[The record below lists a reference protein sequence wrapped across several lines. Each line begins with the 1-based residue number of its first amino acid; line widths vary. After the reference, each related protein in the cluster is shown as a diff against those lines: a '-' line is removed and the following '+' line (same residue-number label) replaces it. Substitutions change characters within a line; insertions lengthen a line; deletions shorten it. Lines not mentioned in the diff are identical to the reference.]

1 MKIVIFYQHFHGQ
14 DAPGHA
20 VLLDFACSLQQQGH
34 EVTVVAGDISY
45 MDRTAPDLPW
55 RRRLMRREQIA
66 GVSVI
71 RVRST
76 AELRRSTL
84 GKLLGTVSFTLL
96 CGVALL
102 SCRRADVIYASS
114 PPLIPML
121 SAWLA
126 SRLWRRPL
134 VLEVRDLWPASGIEL
149 GALRHPLLRRA
160 MGWTERFLYNRSERI
175 VTLSP
180 AMRDNIVER
189 GWPPDKV
196 ITATYGIDPNFLR
209 PDPAAGARIRTLMG
223 WEGRHIVMY
232 LGDHGHANHLEV
244 ILRAA
249 QRLRQRPDIL
259 LVLIGNGTEKARL
272 RRLAQRQG
280 LANVQFHGPV
290 PKRQAVAYINSA
302 DLCLA
307 TLRDIPVFRTVIP
320 TKLVDYLACGKPV
333 LIGIRGQ
340 AQAIVEAAGA
350 GLAFAP
356 EDDRTL
362 ASMIEE
368 LLADP
373 TKRESLGRRGVVYAQ
388 THFNADHQH
397 AILLGLLT
405 KVVTQGAPKPSS
417 PLSP

>member
-1 MKIVIFYQHFHGQ
+1 MKILILYQHFHGQ

-20 VLLDFACSLQQQGH
+20 VLLDFARHLLRQGH
-34 EVTVVAGDISY
+34 EVTVVAGDIGY
-45 MDRTAPDLPW
+45 MDRTTPELPW
-55 RRRLMRREQIA
+55 WRRLLHREELEGI
-66 GVSVI
+66 SVI

-76 AELRRSTL
+76 AELRRGTL

-96 CGVALL
+96 CSVALL

-114 PPLIPML
+114 PPLMPML

-126 SRLWRRPL
+126 SRLLRRPL
-134 VLEVRDLWPASGIEL
+134 ILEVRDLWPASGIEL
-149 GALRHPLLRRA
+149 GVLRTPLLRSA
-160 MGWTERFLYNRSERI
+160 MAWTERFLYSHSDRI

-180 AMRDNIVER
+180 AMRDNIIGR

-196 ITATYGIDPNFLR
+196 STATYGIDPSVLR

-249 QRLRQRPDIL
+249 QRLRQRSDL
-259 LVLIGNGTEKARL
+259 LFVLIGNGTEKARL
-272 RRLAQRQG
+272 QRLAQAQG
-280 LANVQFHGPV
+280 LANVQFHEPV
-290 PKRQAVAYINSA
+290 PKRQAAACINSA

-307 TLRDIPVFRTVIP
+307 TLGDLPVFRTVIP

-356 EDDRTL
+356 EDDRAL
-362 ASMIEE
+362 ARMIEE

-373 TKRESLGRRGVVYAQ
+373 VKREIFGRQGAAYAQ

-397 AILLGLLT
+397 AILLRLLT
-405 KVVTQGAPKPSS
+405 TVVTQGAPQPSS
-417 PLSP
+417 PRSP